1 MESYMDWVN
10 NHFTKA
16 NNGRYLEMYKLA
28 DGSIKEFLDNG
39 FDTVWYHDDGNDLLR
54 SCKKNTFHVRLQVVG
69 EKKPSYSITADGIS
83 YFPVTRKMA
92 KKLLRNGIG
101 VEVFNG

>member
-1 MESYMDWVN
+1 MKSWKDLFDWMEMTFYAV
-10 NHFTKA
+10 
-16 NNGRYLEMYKLA
+16 
-28 DGSIKEFLDNG
+28 
-39 FDTVWYHDDGNDLLR
+39 V
-54 SCKKNTFHVRLQVVG
+54 KKNTFHVRLQVVG
-69 EKKPSYSITADGIS
+69 GKRPSYSITADGIS

>member
-1 MESYMDWVN
+1 MKSWRDLFDWMEMTFYEVV
-10 NHFTKA
+10 
-16 NNGRYLEMYKLA
+16 E
-28 DGSIKEFLDNG
+28 
-39 FDTVWYHDDGNDLLR
+39 
-54 SCKKNTFHVRLQVVG
+54 KNTFHVRLQVVG

-101 VEVFNG
+101 VETFNG

>member
-39 FDTVWYHDDGNDLLR
+39 FDTVWYHDDGNDKQLFISFIR
-54 SCKKNTFHVRLQVVG
+54 DNAKMFPTFNQDKREWFVDF
-69 EKKPSYSITADGIS
+69 K
-83 YFPVTRKMA
+83 
-92 KKLLRNGIG
+92 
-101 VEVFNG
+101 

>member
-1 MESYMDWVN
+1 MKSWKDLFDWMEITFYAVV
-10 NHFTKA
+10 
-16 NNGRYLEMYKLA
+16 E
-28 DGSIKEFLDNG
+28 
-39 FDTVWYHDDGNDLLR
+39 
-54 SCKKNTFHVRLQVVG
+54 KNTFHVRLQAVG

-101 VEVFNG
+101 VEAFNG

>member
-1 MESYMDWVN
+1 MKSRRDLFDWMEMTFYEVV
-10 NHFTKA
+10 
-16 NNGRYLEMYKLA
+16 E
-28 DGSIKEFLDNG
+28 
-39 FDTVWYHDDGNDLLR
+39 
-54 SCKKNTFHVRLQVVG
+54 KNTFHVRLQVVG

-101 VEVFNG
+101 VEAFNG

>member
-1 MESYMDWVN
+1 MKSWKDLFDWMEITFY
-10 NHFTKA
+10 
-16 NNGRYLEMYKLA
+16 
-28 DGSIKEFLDNG
+28 
-39 FDTVWYHDDGNDLLR
+39 TVVE
-54 SCKKNTFHVRLQVVG
+54 KITFHVRLQVVG

-92 KKLLRNGIG
+92 KKLLRNGMG

>member
-1 MESYMDWVN
+1 MKSWKDLFDWMEMTFYAVV
-10 NHFTKA
+10 
-16 NNGRYLEMYKLA
+16 E
-28 DGSIKEFLDNG
+28 E
-39 FDTVWYHDDGNDLLR
+39 
-54 SCKKNTFHVRLQVVG
+54 NTFHVRLRVVG

-92 KKLLRNGIG
+92 KKLLRNGMG

>member
-1 MESYMDWVN
+1 MKSWKDLFDWMEITFYAVV
-10 NHFTKA
+10 
-16 NNGRYLEMYKLA
+16 E
-28 DGSIKEFLDNG
+28 
-39 FDTVWYHDDGNDLLR
+39 
-54 SCKKNTFHVRLQVVG
+54 KNTFHVILQVVG

-92 KKLLRNGIG
+92 KKLLRNGMG

>member
-1 MESYMDWVN
+1 MKSWKDLFDWMEMTFY
-10 NHFTKA
+10 
-16 NNGRYLEMYKLA
+16 
-28 DGSIKEFLDNG
+28 
-39 FDTVWYHDDGNDLLR
+39 TVV
-54 SCKKNTFHVRLQVVG
+54 KKNTFRVRLQVVD